1 MDDGCGIEQIVFTH
15 TQHHR
20 QTVVQY
26 RQKTDIK

>member
-1 MDDGCGIEQIVFTH
+1 MDDGCGIGQIVLTH
-15 TQHHR
+15 TQHR